1 MKVPSESKSKK
12 NKQCSTEPGNP
23 KSKHGESTDS
33 DAKSR
38 GIWIGASRNIHV
50 WQGYRFCSVD
60 SEWQMDKCFSYLIN
74 GSEEHH
80 MAVRS
85 AFMPKIESVFRG
97 NAQQYITDTG
107 MDRSGTW
114 GNTEEVLGLSHLLNT
129 PVYSYVPS
137 TYNWTRLSPDVVD
150 LTQHAPITQ
159 KSIYIQNQH
168 MHFIVIMS
176 ALLYNTQ

>member
-1 MKVPSESKSKK
+1 M
-12 NKQCSTEPGNP
+12 
-23 KSKHGESTDS
+23 
-33 DAKSR
+33 DA
-38 GIWIGASRNIHV
+38 
-50 WQGYRFCSVD
+50 
-60 SEWQMDKCFSYLIN
+60 EWRMDKCTFLGLPFHCSNGLSTGGPNVALTCPHVIRSIQGDGNCLFRCFSYLIT

-85 AFMPKIESVFRG
+85 AFIDHMPNIESVFGG

-150 LTQHAPITQ
+150 LTQHSPITQ

-168 MHFIVIMS
+168 MHFTVIVS
-176 ALLYNTQ
+176 ALPYNTQ